1 MRLITRGDED
11 RFWAVIDEVRQVTG
25 GTYPQAPPATAENL
39 KKILLAK
46 PDPVV
51 REFASIMHRVMVRLN
66 RWEVWGAG
74 MARNKSMSSAEFY
87 AFRLWIVAKGQDAYD
102 AIRAKPDS
110 LVNWVKP
117 TEVILN
123 EGFDDAVGEIIEDRG
138 MNDPRDDANES
149 PNDFP
154 KGKEFKE
161 ADLAK
166 LFPQCWAAGKS

>member
-11 RFWAVIDEVRQVTG
+11 RFWAVIDEVRQITG

-39 KKILLAK
+39 AKVLNSK
-46 PDPVV
+46 PDPAV
-51 REFASIMHRVMVRLN
+51 REFASILHRVLVRLN
-66 RWEVWGAG
+66 RWEVWGSG
-74 MARNKSMSSAEFY
+74 MARNRAMSGDEFY

-102 AIRAKPDS
+102 GIRSKPDT
-110 LVNWVKP
+110 LANWVKP
-117 TEVILN
+117 TESILN
-123 EGFDDAVGEIIEDRG
+123 EGFDDVVSEVIEARG
-138 MNDPRDDANES
+138 MADPRDDANES

-166 LFPQCWAAGKS
+166 LYPQSWAAGKN